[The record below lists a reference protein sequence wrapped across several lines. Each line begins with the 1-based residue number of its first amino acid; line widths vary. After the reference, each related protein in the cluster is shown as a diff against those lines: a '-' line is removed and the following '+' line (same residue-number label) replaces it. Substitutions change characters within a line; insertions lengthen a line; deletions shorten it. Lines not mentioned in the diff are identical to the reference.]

1 MSTPLA
7 ARHRWIGGGR
17 VSTLPKR
24 TASPDQEDPLI
35 RPILAHIALFAAIT
49 VVPAGAQEVRE
60 DVLRT
65 IEEFKAADP
74 GIAPWFNSAYGYA
87 VFPNVGKGAFFVGG
101 GHGTGQVF
109 RQGELIGKSD
119 VTMVSFGLQFGGQ
132 AFSEI
137 IFFQNEETLN
147 RLIDSSLE
155 FGAGVSAVVL
165 ASGVSADASYR
176 NGVAVFTRT
185 KGGAMA
191 EISIGGQKFDFV
203 AFDY

>member
-1 MSTPLA
+1 M
-7 ARHRWIGGGR
+7 
-17 VSTLPKR
+17 
-24 TASPDQEDPLI
+24 I
-35 RPILAHIALFAAIT
+35 RAILAHVALVAAFT
-49 VVPAGAQEVRE
+49 AVPSAAQEVRQ
-60 DVLRT
+60 DVHET
-65 IEEFKAADP
+65 IEAFKAADP
-74 GIAPWFNSAYGYA
+74 GIAQWFNGAYGYA
-87 VFPNVGKGAFFVGG
+87 VFPNVGKGAFFIGG

-109 RQGELIGKSD
+109 RQGELIGKAD

-191 EISIGGQKFDFV
+191 EISIGGQKFDFEG
-203 AFDY
+203 FHY

>member
-1 MSTPLA
+1 MKRAVSGLA
-7 ARHRWIGGGR
+7 VLVTFLGAA
-17 VSTLPKR
+17 P
-24 TASPDQEDPLI
+24 AS
-35 RPILAHIALFAAIT
+35 
-49 VVPAGAQEVRE
+49 GQEVRE
-60 DVLRT
+60 DVVET
-65 IEEFKAADP
+65 IETFRQADP
-74 GIAPWFNSAYGYA
+74 GMASWFEDAYGYA
-87 VFPNVGKGAFFVGG
+87 VFPNVGKGAFIVGG

-119 VTMVSFGLQFGGQ
+119 ITMVSVGLQIGGQ
-132 AFSEI
+132 SFSEV

-191 EISIGGQKFDFV
+191 EVSIGGQKFDFV
-203 AFDY
+203 AYDD